1 MVEIQWQFI
10 NMEPNTDF
18 QKNHVINIKQK
29 IHQEKIVLQF
39 KIVLIV
45 QDQLL
50 KKEVMHQIVGQLL
63 NSTNG
68 KLDNMEEFQ
77 ESTK

>member
-1 MVEIQWQFI
+1 VELEVIVMVEIQWQFI

-18 QKNHVINIKQK
+18 QKNPAINIKRR
-29 IHQEKIVLQF
+29 IHQEKIVQQF

-50 KKEVMHQIVGQLL
+50 KKEVKRHQTVGL
-63 NSTNG
+63 
-68 KLDNMEEFQ
+68 
-77 ESTK
+77 